1 MTKSQINNSHKEKA
15 MEFKNTDEVVIV
27 EEKNTTVFEAKQVI
41 NEPTAEQKKEASRRW
56 IESFSDCA

>member
-1 MTKSQINNSHKEKA
+1 
-15 MEFKNTDEVVIV
+15 MEFKQKDEVVIV
-27 EEKNTTVFEAKQVI
+27 EEKNTTVFEAKQVT